1 MSLLSISLLIFS
13 VSILFFTIISIIW
26 WKKYGKTL
34 FFMLK
39 DLKNTTNQENFLKN
53 TPNFNEMIQK
63 MSEFGVPMGDFTSR
77 MDKIYKNWSK
87 NK

>member
-1 MSLLSISLLIFS
+1 
-13 VSILFFTIISIIW
+13 
-26 WKKYGKTL
+26 
-34 FFMLK
+34 MLK

-63 MSEFGVPMGDFTSR
+63 MSEFGAPMGDFTSR